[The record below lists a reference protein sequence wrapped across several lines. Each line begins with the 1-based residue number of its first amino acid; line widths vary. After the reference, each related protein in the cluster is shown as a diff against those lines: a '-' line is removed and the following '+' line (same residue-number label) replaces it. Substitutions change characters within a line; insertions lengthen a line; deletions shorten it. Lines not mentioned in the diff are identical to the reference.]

1 MAMRRL
7 ETRKDKIKLIRSIV
21 EGLIL
26 LLLILSMIRAIF
38 VFTTYQPYNPKD
50 SSIVT
55 GKDQGFI
62 AISYLGVDRT
72 GTNTLIATEALEKQ
86 LNALYKNGYVTIT
99 QKDIQNYYK
108 NGVALPEKA
117 LFLMYEDGRRDTAIF
132 AQKIMENFNYKAT
145 VLTYAEK
152 FNNHDTKF
160 LLPED
165 LKNLLKNS
173 YWEQGSNGYR
183 LEYIN
188 VFDRYDNYLGELTSL
203 EYSRVNRYLERKYNQ
218 YLMDFIRD
226 KNGIPKETYDEMKSR
241 IEYDYMQMEKIYSE
255 EVGEIPAAYVL
266 MHANTGSYAN
276 NDKVSNINESCI
288 KSLFQMNFNREG
300 SVLNTTENDIYDL
313 TRLQPQ
319 AYWSTNH
326 LLMRIQ
332 DEQKLP
338 VIFEEGNKTW
348 SQRFTE
354 LEGEAEFFDDSLILT
369 SRPQGNGL
377 LKVNGSNQAEDI
389 IFSARLKGNKYGTQ
403 SVLIRA
409 DEEQKNYISVTLK
422 NNVLYIY
429 ECINGSEHIL
439 FEQNLDLFD
448 GITYQS
454 VEENEKEGLK
464 NISEAAKKYG
474 NEEVPTTAE
483 RIDLEKTAATISAN
497 SVLTGGKAYVPT
509 IQINEPGDRMLK
521 IQLLSNKLS
530 INLDQKPVV
539 TDMEVDVSNSGTVLL
554 ESAWGEYGYS
564 QRNIKDNVYD
574 GVFEGVVLKTK
585 EKGKAWNTVLDYNL
599 YGWDKWKVQAIEIK
613 DQVINWFIKNL

>member
-1 MAMRRL
+1 MRRL

-521 IQLLSNKLS
+521 IQLVSNKLS

>member
-266 MHANTGSYAN
+266 MQANTGIYAN

-521 IQLLSNKLS
+521 IQLVSNKLS

>member
-521 IQLLSNKLS
+521 IQLVSNKLS

>member
-483 RIDLEKTAATISAN
+483 RIDLEKIAATISAN

-521 IQLLSNKLS
+521 IQLVSNKLS

>member
-55 GKDQGFI
+55 EKDQGFI

-521 IQLLSNKLS
+521 IQLVSNKLS